1 MHKQRGFIDIIKN
14 SGQSLLTIINDILD
28 YSKIVAGEM
37 TLEKIDI
44 DLEIMINECSELF
57 SLMAEKK
64 QIKVGAIIE
73 PGTPLKIHTD
83 PVRLRQ
89 IITNLMGNAIKFTE
103 TGYVLLKVKQIS
115 SSLEEICLRF
125 EVSDTGIGID
135 PSVQEQLF
143 SEFRQADL
151 STTRKFGG
159 TGLGLSICKRLV
171 MLMDGDI
178 GLESQLGN
186 GACFW
191 FNINFPVHEKPQRLS
206 AIDNDPTLQGKKVLL
221 VSEDPLFCF
230 LTDNVHDRW
239 GIKFSNITSFDALL
253 NRKEELKQAQFDVI
267 FWDEKLF
274 FDHRYAETREIADE
288 FDTKKTLFCL
298 MTGVHCKWQAN
309 ELTAVRMSTT
319 MRYPTHR
326 SRYQKINSLTFS
338 STPTRPKNPLS
349 AVNLKTSQQHRYLLL
364 RTTRSTK
371 SSSKAC

>member
-1 MHKQRGFIDIIKN
+1 MRAV
-14 SGQSLLTIINDILD
+14 LND
-28 YSKIVAGEM
+28 SNA
-37 TLEKIDI
+37 
-44 DLEIMINECSELF
+44 LEIMINECSELF

-135 PSVQEQLF
+135 PNVQEQLF

-191 FNINFPVHEKPQRLS
+191 FKINFPVHEKPQRLS
-206 AIDNDPTLQGKKVLL
+206 AIDND
-221 VSEDPLFCF
+221 
-230 LTDNVHDRW
+230 
-239 GIKFSNITSFDALL
+239 
-253 NRKEELKQAQFDVI
+253 
-267 FWDEKLF
+267 
-274 FDHRYAETREIADE
+274 
-288 FDTKKTLFCL
+288 
-298 MTGVHCKWQAN
+298 
-309 ELTAVRMSTT
+309 
-319 MRYPTHR
+319 
-326 SRYQKINSLTFS
+326 
-338 STPTRPKNPLS
+338 
-349 AVNLKTSQQHRYLLL
+349 
-364 RTTRSTK
+364 
-371 SSSKAC
+371 